1 MIIRCI
7 AIDDEPLALS
17 KLSGYISRTPF
28 LENTGAFRSPFN
40 AFEIISKSEVDLMF
54 IDIDM
59 PDING
64 LDFVKTLKEKP
75 QIIFT
80 TAFSEYAIE
89 GFRVNALD
97 YLLKPIGYNEFL
109 KSANKARAYF
119 ESVNPDKT
127 KEEKTKE
134 FLFIK
139 ADYKINKISFEDIVY
154 IEGMREYVRI
164 HLVNGKSLMPLYSM
178 KVLEEQ
184 LPSEMFMRVH
194 RSYIVNLGKVAT
206 VQNNRIIFE
215 GKVYIPVSELYNEQ
229 FYNWLSSHSLG

>member
-17 KLSGYISRTPF
+17 KLKGYISRTPF
-28 LENTGAFRSPFN
+28 LENAGAFGSAFN
-40 AFEIISKSEVDLMF
+40 AFDIISRSEVDLMF

-64 LDFVKTLKEKP
+64 LDFVRTLKEKP

-109 KSANKARAYF
+109 KSANKARVYF
-119 ESVNPDKT
+119 DSLKQEKHR
-127 KEEKTKE
+127 EERKIE

-139 ADYKINKISFEDIVY
+139 ADYKINKISLKDIVY

-178 KVLEEQ
+178 KALEEQ

-194 RSYIVNLGKVAT
+194 RSYIVNLGKIAT

-215 GKVYIPVSELYNEQ
+215 GKVYIPVSEQYNEQ

>member
-1 MIIRCI
+1 MIIKCI
-7 AIDDEPLALS
+7 AIDDEPLALN

-28 LENTGAFRSPFN
+28 LENAGAFRSAFDT
-40 AFEIISKSEVDLMF
+40 FEIISNSEVDLMF

-64 LDFVKTLKEKP
+64 LDFVKTLRQRP

-109 KSANKARAYF
+109 KAANKARMYF
-119 ESVNPDKT
+119 ESMLPT
-127 KEEKTKE
+127 TSTEEKRKE

-139 ADYKINKISFEDIVY
+139 ADYKVNKISLDDIVY
-154 IEGMREYVRI
+154 IEGMREYIRI
-164 HLVNGKSLMPLYSM
+164 HLVNGKSLMPHYSL
-178 KVLEEQ
+178 KALEEQ
-184 LPSEMFMRVH
+184 LPSGLFMRVH
-194 RSYIVNLGKVAT
+194 RSYIVNLDKVVT
-206 VQNNRIIFE
+206 VQNSRIVF
-215 GKVYIPVSELYNEQ
+215 GDKVFIPVSEQYSEI
-229 FYNWLSSHSLG
+229 FYNWLGSHSLG